1 MHPNSMTATS
11 TTDLPPVLDFV
22 WLELTNR
29 CNLQCVH
36 CYADSGPSA
45 GSTDVLTEHDYLG
58 LIDQIYDLG
67 CRKIQFIGGEPTLN
81 RSLPKLIEAASLRGF
96 ELIEVFTNLIHLSDD
111 LLNVFCRFDIA
122 VATSFY
128 SHNPATHDTITNRP
142 GSFQLT
148 VQNIKRILK
157 AGLTLRA
164 GIVEMDQNKDDVV
177 ETTEFLE
184 NLGIKNVG
192 RDRLRAFGRAE
203 KADCSG
209 LSELCGNCAGGL
221 LSIGP
226 DGIVSPCIMSKQWA
240 VGSILEA
247 PLAQI
252 ATSDELTTLRKS
264 IQHAT
269 CSVDQLE
276 MGGCNPDRKSPCS
289 PDQRGPCYP
298 CNPNGHC
305 GPNDCQPVRRPK

>member
-1 MHPNSMTATS
+1 MITDSSSGTL

-36 CYADSGPSA
+36 CYADSGPGA
-45 GSTDVLTEHDYLG
+45 GSTDVLTEDDYLG

-81 RSLPKLIEAASLRGF
+81 RSLPKLIEAASLKGF
-96 ELIEVFTNLIHLSDD
+96 EFIEIFTNLIHLSED
-111 LLNVFCRFDIA
+111 LLKVFCGFQVA

-128 SHNPATHDTITNRP
+128 SYNPNTHDTITNRP

-148 VQNIKRILK
+148 VQNIKRIMN
-157 AGLTLRA
+157 AGLSLRA
-164 GIVEMDQNKDDVV
+164 GIVEMDQNKDDVIK
-177 ETTEFLE
+177 TTEFLK

-209 LSELCGNCAGGL
+209 LSELCGNCAGSI

-226 DGIVSPCIMSKQWA
+226 DGIVSPCIMSKQWP
-240 VGSILEA
+240 VGSIFEA
-247 PLAQI
+247 PLADI
-252 ATSDELTTLRKS
+252 ASSDELTTIRKN
-264 IQHAT
+264 IQFAT
-269 CSVDQLE
+269 CSVE
-276 MGGCNPDRKSPCS
+276 MGGCNPDRQHPCS
-289 PDQRGPCYP
+289 PDRQSCNP

>member
-1 MHPNSMTATS
+1 MHTNSTSGTS
-11 TTDLPPVLDFV
+11 TTDLPPILDFV

-45 GSTDVLTEHDYLG
+45 GGTDVLTEDDYLG

-81 RSLPKLIEAASLRGF
+81 RSLPKLIEAASQRGF
-96 ELIEVFTNLIHLSDD
+96 EFIEVYTNLIHLSDD
-111 LLNVFCRFDIA
+111 LLTVFCRFQVA

-128 SHNPATHDTITNRP
+128 SHNPKTHDTITNRH

-148 VQNIKRILK
+148 VQNIQRVLNADLI
-157 AGLTLRA
+157 LRA

-177 ETTEFLE
+177 KTREFLE
-184 NLGIKNVG
+184 NLGIKDVG
-192 RDRLRAFGRAE
+192 TDRLRAFGRAE

-209 LSELCGNCAGGL
+209 LGELCGNCAGSI

-226 DGIVSPCIMSKQWA
+226 DGIVSPCIMSKQWP
-240 VGSILEA
+240 VGSLLEA

-252 ATSDELTTLRKS
+252 ATSHELTALRKS
-264 IQHAT
+264 IQYAT

-276 MGGCNPDRKSPCS
+276 MGGCNPDRRNPCG
-289 PDQRGPCYP
+289 PDSTSCRP

-305 GPNDCQPVRRPK
+305 GPNDCQPVRRPR